1 MSTTSTT
8 RPGGGFSGGPRGA
21 PGGPVLEL
29 RGITKEYGGH
39 RVLNGISLSVGVGEI
54 HALVGEN
61 GAGKSTLMNI
71 LFGMPVIHETG
82 GYGGDVL
89 LDGAPVR
96 FMAPAEAMAA
106 GIGMVH
112 QEFMLLPG
120 FRVAENIKLNREPT
134 RRNLL
139 SRIAGR
145 GLERL
150 DIAAMRADARRAL
163 DRVGLSIDEW
173 MPVAGLP
180 VGHMQFLEIA
190 REVDKQALRLLIFD
204 EPTAVLTETEAARLL
219 QSMRAFADA
228 GIAVLFITHRLDEV
242 KAVADRMTVLRDGEV
257 VGTPDP
263 RSTSVVRIAELMV
276 GRPAMAVAHRSGPAE
291 GAAVTLACEGLRV
304 AMPGEPV
311 EGVTLSIRE
320 GEIFG
325 IGGLAGHG
333 KLGIANGVMGLY
345 PATGRVLLR
354 GEPLPL
360 NDPRGALRRGLAF
373 VSEDRRGVGLLPDE
387 SIELNIALSALEA
400 QGRFLHRFPIP
411 ALRPLDRRALRDHAQ
426 EMIRRLDVRTTGA
439 AQQVRRLSGGNQQKV
454 CLARA
459 MTLRPRVL
467 FVNEP
472 TRGIDV
478 GAKERVLEILAGLNR
493 DEGVTLVVTSSE
505 LAELR
510 AICDRIAIVY
520 HGRVAAILRPD
531 APDAQFGLAMA
542 GETAAA

>member
-1 MSTTSTT
+1 
-8 RPGGGFSGGPRGA
+8 
-21 PGGPVLEL
+21 
-29 RGITKEYGGH
+29 
-39 RVLNGISLSVGVGEI
+39 VGEI

-89 LDGAPVR
+89 LDGAPVH
-96 FMAPAEAMAA
+96 FESPADAMEA
-106 GIGMVH
+106 GLGMVH

-134 RRNLL
+134 KPNPL
-139 SRIAGR
+139 SRVTTR
-145 GLERL
+145 SLEML
-150 DIAAMRADARRAL
+150 DTAKMRADARRAL
-163 DRVGLSIDEW
+163 DRVGLGVDEW
-173 MPVAGLP
+173 APVAGLP
-180 VGHMQFLEIA
+180 VGHMQFIEIA
-190 REVDKQALRLLIFD
+190 REVDKQTLRLLIFD

-219 QSMRAFADA
+219 QSMRRFAEA

-242 KAVADRMTVLRDGEV
+242 KSVADRMTVLRDGEV

-263 RSTSVVRIAELMV
+263 GTTPVARMAELMV
-276 GRPAMAVAHRSGPAE
+276 GRPAMAVAERRLLAGSAPIA
-291 GAAVTLACEGLRV
+291 LACEHLHVR
-304 AMPGEPV
+304 MPGEPV
-311 EGVTLSIRE
+311 DDVALAVRE

-333 KLGIANGVMGLY
+333 KLGIANGIMGLY
-345 PATGRVLLR
+345 PASGRVSLR
-354 GEPLPL
+354 GEPFPL
-360 NDPRGALRRGLAF
+360 NDPRGALERGLAF

-387 SIELNIALSALEA
+387 SVELNIALSALEA
-400 QGRFLHRFPIP
+400 QGRFLHPFPVP
-411 ALRPLDRRALRDHAQ
+411 ALRPLDQRAMRGHAA
-426 EMIRRLDVRTTGA
+426 EMIQRLDVRTTGPT
-439 AQQVRRLSGGNQQKV
+439 QQVRRLSGGNQQKV

-459 MTLRPRVL
+459 MTLSPRVL

-510 AICDRIAIVY
+510 SLCDRIAIVY
-520 HGRVAAILRPD
+520 HGRVVATLRPD
-531 APDAQFGLAMA
+531 APDAAFGLAMA
-542 GETAAA
+542 GETSAA

>member
-1 MSTTSTT
+1 LSAASTT
-8 RPGGGFSGGPRGA
+8 RPGPTGPAARGDGA
-21 PGGPVLEL
+21 PVLEL

-39 RVLNGISLSVGVGEI
+39 RVLKGISLSVGVGEI

-96 FMAPAEAMAA
+96 FRSPAEAMTA

-120 FRVAENIKLNREPT
+120 FRVAENIKLNREPSKP
-134 RRNLL
+134 NLL
-139 SRIAGR
+139 SRLGGR
-145 GLERL
+145 GLEML
-150 DIAAMRADARRAL
+150 DRKAMRADARRAL

-173 MPVAGLP
+173 LPVAGLP
-180 VGHMQFLEIA
+180 VGHMQFIEIA

-204 EPTAVLTETEAARLL
+204 EPTAVLTETDAARLL
-219 QSMRAFADA
+219 ESMRRFAES

-242 KAVADRMTVLRDGEV
+242 KSVADRMTVLRDGEV

-263 RSTSVVRIAELMV
+263 RSTSVVRMAELMV
-276 GRPAMAVAHRSGPAE
+276 GRPAMAATHRRGPGA
-291 GAAVTLACEGLRV
+291 GAAPLLACDGLRV
-304 AMPGEPV
+304 NMPGEPV
-311 EGVTLSIRE
+311 EDATFSVRE

-360 NDPRGALRRGLAF
+360 NDPRGALHRGLAF

-387 SIELNIALSALEA
+387 SVELNIALSALEA
-400 QGRFLHRFPIP
+400 QGRFLRPFPVP
-411 ALRPLDRRALRDHAQ
+411 ALRPLDQPALRAHAL
-426 EMIRRLDVRTTGA
+426 EMIRRLDVRTTGPT
-439 AQQVRRLSGGNQQKV
+439 QHVRRLSGGNQQKV
-454 CLARA
+454 CIARA
-459 MTLRPRVL
+459 MTLAPRLL

-478 GAKERVLEILAGLNR
+478 GAKERVLEILAALNR

-510 AICDRIAIVY
+510 ALCDRVAIIY
-520 HGRVAAILRPD
+520 HGRVAAILPPD

-542 GETAAA
+542 GETHAA

>member
-1 MSTTSTT
+1 M
-8 RPGGGFSGGPRGA
+8 
-21 PGGPVLEL
+21 
-29 RGITKEYGGH
+29 
-39 RVLNGISLSVGVGEI
+39 GEI

-96 FMAPAEAMAA
+96 FESPAQAMEA
-106 GIGMVH
+106 GLGMVH

-134 RRNLL
+134 KPNLL
-139 SRIAGR
+139 SRVAK
-145 GLERL
+145 GLETL
-150 DIAAMRADARRAL
+150 DVPKMRADARRAL
-163 DRVGLSIDEW
+163 DRVGLGVDEW
-173 MPVAGLP
+173 VPLAGLP
-180 VGHMQFLEIA
+180 VGHMQFIEIA
-190 REVDKQALRLLIFD
+190 REVDKQTLRLLIFD

-219 QSMRAFADA
+219 ATMRGFADA

-242 KAVADRMTVLRDGEV
+242 KSVADRMTVLRDGEV

-263 RSTSVVRIAELMV
+263 RSTSVVRIAEMMV
-276 GRPAMAVAHRSGPAE
+276 GRPALVAAHRRGPSA
-291 GAAVTLACEGLRV
+291 GAAIELACENLHVR
-304 AMPGEPV
+304 MPGEPIDDV
-311 EGVTLSIRE
+311 SLSVRE

-345 PATGRVLLR
+345 PASGRVLLR

-360 NDPRGALRRGLAF
+360 NDPRGALERGLAF

-387 SIELNIALSALEA
+387 SVELNMALSALEA
-400 QGRFLHRFPIP
+400 QGRFLHPFPVP
-411 ALRPLDRRALRDHAQ
+411 ALRPLDQKAMRGHAV
-426 EMIRRLDVRTTGA
+426 EMIRRLDVRTTGPT
-439 AQQVRRLSGGNQQKV
+439 QHVRRLSGGNQQKV

-459 MTLRPRVL
+459 MTLSPRLL

-478 GAKERVLEILAGLNR
+478 GAKERVLEILAALNR

-510 AICDRIAIVY
+510 SLCDRIAIIY
-520 HGRVAAILRPD
+520 HGRVVATLPPD
-531 APDAQFGLAMA
+531 APDAAFGLAMA
-542 GETAAA
+542 GETRAA